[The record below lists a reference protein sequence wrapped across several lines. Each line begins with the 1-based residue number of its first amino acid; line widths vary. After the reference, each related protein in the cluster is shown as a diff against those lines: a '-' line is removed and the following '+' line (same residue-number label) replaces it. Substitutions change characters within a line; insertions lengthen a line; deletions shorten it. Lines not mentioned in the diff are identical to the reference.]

1 MNNSITIAQAL
12 TLSVLAPKQFKTLME
27 RTTMPVFDQ
36 IEFAIQEAHWCA
48 DHYDEKQVIIKM
60 GDKFGV
66 KPYSDLEN
74 SDISDQCLTTY

>member
-36 IEFAIQEAHWCA
+36 IEFAIREAHWCA
-48 DHYDEKQVIIKM
+48 DHYDEKQVIIKV

-74 SDISDQCLTTY
+74 SDIILEIVTNA

>member
-74 SDISDQCLTTY
+74 SDIILEIVTNA